1 MASNINPQI
10 IDGTYPVAGQD
21 NDSQGFRDNFTN
33 IKTNF
38 DYAASEITDLQS
50 KAILTAPLIGTLNTN
65 NNMNG
70 EILTNMQLQ
79 QFYLT
84 SAAELTNGAEAN
96 TTVTVNYFAP
106 TSNASATLGTGYNNS
121 PVNSG
126 QLKIFCAANA
136 GPTNQMVITVS
147 NAAWGGNSTIT
158 FDTAGQSCTMLWTNS
173 KWFCIGN
180 NGATFA

>member
-10 IDGTYPVAGQD
+10 IDGAYPVAGQD

-33 IKTNF
+33 TKTNF
-38 DYAASEITDLQS
+38 EYAAAEITDLQS
-50 KAILTAPLIGTLNTN
+50 KAILTAPLSGTLTTN

-70 EILTNMQLQ
+70 EILRNMQLQ

-84 SAAELTNGAEAN
+84 SAAELNDGAQAN
-96 TTVTVNYFAP
+96 TTVSVNYFTTGAAE
-106 TSNASATLGTGYNNS
+106 TALLGTG
-121 PVNSG
+121 VNG
-126 QLKIFCAANA
+126 QVKIFCATDVSS
-136 GPTNQMVITVS
+136 GDMVITVT
-147 NAAWGGNSTIT
+147 NAAWGGAGTIT
-158 FDTAGQSCTMLWTNS
+158 FDSNGQSCTMLWTNS